1 MSNFYIYNAVRER
14 IGVLQHDD
22 AVQWLENY
30 QSPGEVKIEAQATP
44 DNYAMLVE
52 GNRIFNTDT
61 NTVARI
67 CYVAVVQDETEDL
80 ITARADITSELLSD
94 RVVMATENV
103 TNVEDAM
110 YSIYSKNRRGLPIDV
125 GNSEGFTERED
136 AELTWGSVLD
146 AEKKLAEVSGLGF
159 TVLFDPETGAE
170 LFKVYKGVDRSN
182 EQSPGYVG
190 YFGTDVGNIQNISV
204 TSGTTDYK
212 NVAVVAG
219 AGEGAAREV
228 RIVSLGSVSG
238 ENRRELYVDARDLQK
253 EYQAAIPTG

>member
-110 YSIYSKNRRGLPIDV
+110 YSIYSKTAAAPNRRGQF
-125 GNSEGFTERED
+125 GGFHRTRRR
-136 AELTWGSVLD
+136 
-146 AEKKLAEVSGLGF
+146 
-159 TVLFDPETGAE
+159 GADM
-170 LFKVYKGVDRSN
+170 G
-182 EQSPGYVG
+182 
-190 YFGTDVGNIQNISV
+190 I
-204 TSGTTDYK
+204 
-212 NVAVVAG
+212 G
-219 AGEGAAREV
+219 A
-228 RIVSLGSVSG
+228 
-238 ENRRELYVDARDLQK
+238 
-253 EYQAAIPTG
+253 